1 MKVSV
6 VYALPQ
12 EQVWLP
18 VQLSDEATL
27 MSAIEA
33 SGILAMFPAI
43 KLDRQKVGIFGKITA
58 LDAPLKDGDRVEI
71 YRAITWQPPQD
82 ADDDDDDA

>member
-6 VYALPQ
+6 VYALPA

-18 VQLSDEATL
+18 VQVDEDATL
-27 MSAIEA
+27 LSAIEA

-43 KLDRQKVGIFGKITA
+43 KLDRQKVGVFGKISA
-58 LDAPLKDGDRVEI
+58 LDASLKDGDRVEI
-71 YRAITWQPPQD
+71 YRAITWQAPD
-82 ADDDDDDA
+82 DDDEDDDDD